1 VRVVTT
7 VFSYA
12 GGQEIVDRHLPV
24 WRASSD
30 EVLLVYP
37 EDSPNRADGVHHLA
51 TGRSCKYGDE
61 CLARQLHGM
70 RHSLE
75 FDGDYYVFLEYDAFL
90 LRRPEP
96 RAGLQANA
104 FKNRARGYQ
113 GRFYQGPLY
122 FHFPWIFDAA
132 SLRLFAEKATL
143 EPREH
148 GFVDRWLQ
156 CQVAPLD
163 IPVHDL
169 RRLREGYSRNTIRGW
184 WETRRALWLASRGA
198 YAFHGV
204 KSAELLEGILKAAAR
219 SR

>member
-1 VRVVTT
+1 MRVVTA
-7 VFSYA
+7 VFGYA
-12 GGQEIVDRHLPV
+12 GGQEIVDRHLPL
-24 WRASSD
+24 WRAVSD

-37 EDSPNRADGVHHLA
+37 EDSRNHAEGVHHLP

-75 FDGDYYVFLEYDAFL
+75 FAGDYYVFLEYDAFL

-104 FKNRARGYQ
+104 FRNRARGYQ
-113 GRFYQGPLY
+113 GRFYQGPQY

-132 SLRLFAEKATL
+132 SLCEFARHASL

-156 CQVAPLD
+156 CQIAPLG
-163 IPVHDL
+163 IPVHNL
-169 RRLREGYSRNTIRGW
+169 QRLREGYSRNTIRGW
-184 WETRRALWLASRGA
+184 WQTRCALWLASRGA

-204 KSAELLEGILKAAAR
+204 KSAELLGRIQNAAAR

>member
-1 VRVVTT
+1 MRVATT

-12 GGQEIVDRHLPV
+12 GGQEIVDRHLPI
-24 WRASSD
+24 WRSVSD
-30 EVLLVYP
+30 DLTLVYP
-37 EDSPNRADGVHHLA
+37 EDSPNRAENVRHLA

-61 CLARQLHGM
+61 CLLRQLHGM
-70 RHSLE
+70 RRSL
-75 FDGDYYVFLEYDAFL
+75 DMDADYYVFLEYDAFL
-90 LRRPEP
+90 LRRPQP
-96 RAGLQANA
+96 RVGLQANA
-104 FKNRARGYQ
+104 FKNHARGYK
-113 GRFYQGPLY
+113 GRFYKAPFY

-132 SLRLFAEKATL
+132 SLRLFVENATL

-156 CQVAPLD
+156 CQIARAG

-184 WETRRALWLASRGA
+184 WEIQHALWLAGHGT

-204 KSAELLEGILKAAAR
+204 KSAPLLDRILRAATR
-219 SR
+219 SS